1 LDVERLRVNQL
12 LASKVIVSELDA
24 SSIATNEITGK
35 GGPVVLND
43 VELPA
48 HILEQLIVTQ
58 LQQDQQKK
66 TPTEPDLPHPVV
78 SLEPP
83 LPPPRGCTLEERTAE
98 QSPRWFTLAHLR
110 NEIWVIFG
118 LIV

>member
-1 LDVERLRVNQL
+1 MERLRVNQL
-12 LASKVIVSELDA
+12 LASKVIVSELEA

-35 GGPVVLND
+35 GGPVILND
-43 VELPA
+43 VELPQ

-66 TPTEPDLPHPVV
+66 TPTEPNPPLPTEV
-78 SLEPP
+78 SWEPP

-98 QSPRWFTLAHLR
+98 QSPR
-110 NEIWVIFG
+110 
-118 LIV
+118 

>member
-1 LDVERLRVNQL
+1 MERLRVNQL

-43 VELPA
+43 VELPH

-66 TPTEPDLPHPVV
+66 TPTDPNPPLPVVDPTEV

-83 LPPPRGCTLEERTAE
+83 LPPPRGCTLEERSAG
-98 QSPRWFTLAHLR
+98 QSVR
-110 NEIWVIFG
+110 
-118 LIV
+118 